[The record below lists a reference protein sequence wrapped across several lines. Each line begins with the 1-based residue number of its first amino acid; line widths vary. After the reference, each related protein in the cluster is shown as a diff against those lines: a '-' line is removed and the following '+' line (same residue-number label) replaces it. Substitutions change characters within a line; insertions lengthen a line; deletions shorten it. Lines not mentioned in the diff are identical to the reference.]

1 MEASVNAFHP
11 PRLLFSLAP
20 SSSPPFHV
28 GAAAISVLLAPTRFS
43 TRPSSSVA
51 TQTRKTTLSRFR
63 KGNRSDGKFER
74 DDERKRERERSRRRR
89 VYRGAQPVANSQRD
103 YRRRITA
110 IPRPNTNWSLGTA
123 ARSGSN
129 GGERRRRFRACME
142 RRCTGKRCT
151 GATGRA
157 SERGNCRL
165 LGPPGALR
173 HHKAYATAIVPVLKP
188 TPRTRPC
195 DSSSLSS
202 RVHPRL
208 PADYVSSD
216 RSTRSSAPQ
225 PPPSRPHLIIGIY
238 GKNLATDSYYHP
250 LSLSATWNLSM
261 KRNERRGLSAA
272 REFWGSKG
280 GRNDSRNYFQRISR

>member
-202 RVHPRL
+202 TLACQPTMYRPTGPPVPPHRNHHHR
-208 PADYVSSD
+208 D
-216 RSTRSSAPQ
+216 R
-225 PPPSRPHLIIGIY
+225 I
-238 GKNLATDSYYHP
+238 
-250 LSLSATWNLSM
+250 
-261 KRNERRGLSAA
+261 
-272 REFWGSKG
+272 
-280 GRNDSRNYFQRISR
+280 